1 MTNRAGLKPL
11 KITKSILLS
20 FLLCGLTLGCTLIP
34 EQKQFVSSLQ
44 DPPLTRSNGSCSDI
58 VIAQD
63 FWETDSSTAKLY
75 ADSISI
81 LSWNIYKGQKQEW
94 DTDLLQFS
102 RLTDIIILQEAPLND
117 RLQEILDQ
125 ENLYWNLNS
134 AFIFN
139 GMEAG
144 VLMASSVPPLESCG
158 LRLSEP
164 IIGVPKTILISSYII
179 ADSTEN
185 LLVANIHGI
194 NFSLGVGAYQEQI
207 DSLQD
212 ILSKHDG
219 PIILAGDFNNWNKK
233 RTDIMRKL
241 AEKLSLQPL
250 IYNKDG
256 RTTFWGNPVD
266 HVLYRGLEPVS
277 HTIHSVTSSDHNPIS
292 VTFRLVNAPE
302 PKSLKISADISPF

>member
-1 MTNRAGLKPL
+1 MINRVGLKPL
-11 KITKSILLS
+11 KIMKSILLS
-20 FLLCGLTLGCTLIP
+20 IFLCGLTLGCMLVP

-44 DPPLTRSNGSCSDI
+44 DPPLTRSSGSCSDL
-58 VIAQD
+58 VIAQE
-63 FWETDSSTAKLY
+63 FWRIDNSTAKLS

-81 LSWNIYKGQKQEW
+81 LNWNIYKGQKQEW
-94 DTDLLQFS
+94 DIDLLQLSQFK
-102 RLTDIIILQEAPLND
+102 DIIILQEAPLND

-144 VLMASSVPPLESCG
+144 VLVASSVPPLGSCG

-164 IIGVPKTILISSYII
+164 IISVPKTILISIYTI

-194 NFSLGVGAYQEQI
+194 NFSLGLGAYQKQL

-212 ILSKHDG
+212 ILTQHSG

-233 RTDIMRKL
+233 RTAIMLKL

-250 IYNKDG
+250 IYNKDS
-256 RTTFWGNPVD
+256 RTTFWGDPVD
-266 HVLYRGLEPVS
+266 HVLYRGLEPVA
-277 HTIHSVTSSDHNPIS
+277 HTVHTVTSSDHNPIS
-292 VTFRLVNAPE
+292 VTFRLARTADAPE
-302 PKSLKISADISPF
+302 PKSL

>member
-1 MTNRAGLKPL
+1 MTNRVGFKPL

-20 FLLCGLTLGCTLIP
+20 ILLCGLTLGCTLIP

-44 DPPLTRSNGSCSDI
+44 DLPLTRSNGSCSDSI
-58 VIAQD
+58 VAQE
-63 FWETDSSTAKLY
+63 FGRTDSSTAKLS

-81 LSWNIYKGQKQEW
+81 LNWNIYKGQKQEW
-94 DTDLLQFS
+94 DTDLLQLS
-102 RLTDIIILQEAPLND
+102 QSKDIIILQEAPLND
-117 RLQEILDQ
+117 RLQEILNQ

-139 GMEAG
+139 GTEAG
-144 VLMASSVPPLESCG
+144 VLVASSVPPLGSCG

-164 IIGVPKTILISSYII
+164 IISVPKTILISSYTIT
-179 ADSTEN
+179 DSTEN

-194 NFSLGVGAYQEQI
+194 NFSLGVGAYQKQL

-212 ILSKHDG
+212 VLTKHTG
-219 PIILAGDFNNWNKK
+219 PIILAGDFNNWSKK
-233 RTDIMRKL
+233 RTAIMLKL

-250 IYNKDG
+250 IYTKDS
-256 RTTFWGNPVD
+256 RTTFWGDPVD

-277 HTIHSVTSSDHNPIS
+277 HTVHTVTSSDHNPIS
-292 VTFRLVNAPE
+292 VTFRLARKE
-302 PKSLKISADISPF
+302 PKPL